1 VPRISDEEL
10 GEVLGSAKA
19 HLITA
24 IGVVGLL
31 AILYLMVFKPR
42 F

>member
-1 VPRISDEEL
+1 VSDEEL
-10 GEVLGSAKA
+10 GEVLASPKA

-24 IGVVGLL
+24 IGVVGTL
-31 AILYLMVFKPR
+31 AITYLMVFKPR